1 VIFRQPDKDAEPEAS
16 AGPPPPPRV
25 EREPSPPTAETG
37 AIADRIQSVIDAAE
51 RAAADIVADAENRAR
66 QQLEESKTKAE
77 QLAMTRIR
85 SIYELTDGLIEQA
98 RSVRERSD
106 ALLSALDDAVH
117 ELGSDAEAPAP
128 VETFDRSRETEREAR
143 KEDAIERLRTDL
155 DELRREQASPPEPT
169 EPPELRREPE
179 AALAEKPE
187 APVDSIEEPQRP
199 RLPRR
204 RSNGSA
210 SDGARLLAAQM
221 VISGSSRE
229 DVERRLREE
238 FDVADTAAV
247 LDEVLGPAGQAPR

>member
-1 VIFRQPDKDAEPEAS
+1 VIFRQSDKDAEPEAS

-117 ELGSDAEAPAP
+117 ELDRDAAAPAP
-128 VETFDRSRETEREAR
+128 VETFEHSRESEREAR

-155 DELRREQASPPEPT
+155 HELRRKETAPPQPHDPPPPAAAS
-169 EPPELRREPE
+169 
-179 AALAEKPE
+179 LAETPE
-187 APVDSIEEPQRP
+187 APVDSLEEPPQRP

-247 LDEVLGPAGQAPR
+247 LDEVLGPAGEAPPR